1 MNISL
6 ICPTRFLTLS
16 PARWFPRKPIFRKK
30 RTPRRPF
37 FAQSM
42 LSMSSE

>member
-16 PARWFPRKPIFRKK
+16 PARRFPENPIFAKK
-30 RTPRRPF
+30 DASPASF
-37 FAQSM
+37 FA
-42 LSMSSE
+42 